1 MKAAFFD
8 LDGTLLPMDEK
19 KFVNGYFG
27 LLIKRLIS
35 KGFPI
40 EKDSFVKAIWYGT
53 DAMRKNDGSKTCAQA
68 YWDAFMTAYPT
79 LKKEEIKP
87 AFEEFYGTDFKL
99 SDQFCDEPHKNL
111 QGIIDAVRKKVD
123 YIVLAG
129 NPMFPTCGMIT
140 RLEIAGVKPES
151 FDLIPDYEDMHYA
164 KPNKLY
170 LQELM
175 DKFNLNPEDVIYF
188 GNSEK
193 EDGRPAKELGIKFYL
208 TGNIVKEEGSDNSF
222 PSIDFQ
228 DIPTLF
234 N

>member
-27 LLIKRLIS
+27 LLIKNLIS

-40 EKDSFVKAIWYGT
+40 EKEAFVKSIWYGT
-53 DAMRKNDGSKTCAQA
+53 DAMRKNDGTKTCSQA
-68 YWDAFMTAYPT
+68 YWDAFVSINPGF
-79 LKKEEIKP
+79 KREEIKA
-87 AFEEFYGTDFKL
+87 AFEEFYATDFVNSK
-99 SDQFCDEPHKNL
+99 QFCMEPHKNAQSIL
-111 QGIIDAVRKKVD
+111 DAVKSKVD
-123 YIVLAG
+123 YVVLAG
-129 NPMFPTCGMIT
+129 NPMFPLCAM
-140 RLEIAGVKPES
+140 LERIEMAGVNPNT
-151 FDLIPDYEDMHYA
+151 FDFVPDYESMHFA
-164 KPNKLY
+164 KPSKYY

-175 DKFNLNPEDVIYF
+175 DRFNLKSEDVIYF

-193 EDGRPAKELGIKFYL
+193 EDGAPAKELGVRFYL
-208 TGNIVKEEGSDNSF
+208 TGNVENKDGNDLAF
-222 PSIDFQ
+222 PYIDFK